1 MAISFDWYEN
11 PVSPDKP
18 EEKRFHPRIIANG
31 QIDTKDLRSRI
42 QSRCTLNEVDV
53 TAVLDALS
61 QVMGEELCE
70 GRQVHLDGIGYFYP
84 TLTATEEIAADTPR
98 RNTKV
103 KLKGIQFRSDQK
115 LKNSVGPYK
124 NQTDE
129 KNYPLSQTFGD
140 GYRQPVEKIF
150 HRSSDHATFGF
161 SRYNGYGSLNSHD
174 SHPPPPHERQVAEHR
189 HTQSADIRTGAGIL
203 RKARRL
209 SAGEIMGLRQA
220 VTQKAADACS
230 HFINIEIY

>member
-115 LKNSVGPYK
+115 LKNSVGQIKIKQMKRIIHSPK
-124 NQTDE
+124 LSETDIDSRLR
-129 KNYPLSQTFGD
+129 KYFTDHQIMQRSDFQDITGMVRSTAMIHIRRLRTKGKLLNIGIPSQPIYVPAPGFYGKPAD
-140 GYRQPVEKIF
+140 YQPVK
-150 HRSSDHATFGF
+150 
-161 SRYNGYGSLNSHD
+161 
-174 SHPPPPHERQVAEHR
+174 
-189 HTQSADIRTGAGIL
+189 
-203 RKARRL
+203 
-209 SAGEIMGLRQA
+209 
-220 VTQKAADACS
+220 
-230 HFINIEIY
+230 

>member
-115 LKNSVGPYK
+115 LKNSVGHIKIKQMKRIIHSPK
-124 NQTDE
+124 LSETDI
-129 KNYPLSQTFGD
+129 D
-140 GYRQPVEKIF
+140 
-150 HRSSDHATFGF
+150 
-161 SRYNGYGSLNSHD
+161 SR
-174 SHPPPPHERQVAEHR
+174 
-189 HTQSADIRTGAGIL
+189 L
-203 RKARRL
+203 RKYFTDHQIMQRSDFQDITGMVRSTAMIHIRRL
-209 SAGEIMGLRQA
+209 RTKGKLLNIGIPSQPIYVPAPGFYG
-220 VTQKAADACS
+220 KPADYPVS
-230 HFINIEIY
+230 YTHLTLPTT

>member
-84 TLTATEEIAADTPR
+84 TLTATEEISADTPR

-115 LKNSVGPYK
+115 LKNSVGHIKIKQMKRIIHSPK
-124 NQTDE
+124 LSETDIDSRLRKYFTDHQIMQRSDFQDITGMVRSTSMIHIRRLRTE
-129 KNYPLSQTFGD
+129 GKLLNIGIPSQPIYVPAPGFYGKPAD
-140 GYRQPVEKIF
+140 YQPVK
-150 HRSSDHATFGF
+150 
-161 SRYNGYGSLNSHD
+161 
-174 SHPPPPHERQVAEHR
+174 
-189 HTQSADIRTGAGIL
+189 
-203 RKARRL
+203 
-209 SAGEIMGLRQA
+209 
-220 VTQKAADACS
+220 
-230 HFINIEIY
+230 

>member
-1 MAISFDWYEN
+1 MTISFDWYEN

-115 LKNSVGPYK
+115 LKNSVGHIKIKQMKRIIHSPK
-124 NQTDE
+124 LSETDIDSRLRKYFTDHQIMQRSDFQDITGMVRSTAMIHIRRLRTE
-129 KNYPLSQTFGD
+129 GKLLNIGIPSQPIYVPAPGFYGKPAD
-140 GYRQPVEKIF
+140 YQPVK
-150 HRSSDHATFGF
+150 
-161 SRYNGYGSLNSHD
+161 
-174 SHPPPPHERQVAEHR
+174 
-189 HTQSADIRTGAGIL
+189 
-203 RKARRL
+203 
-209 SAGEIMGLRQA
+209 
-220 VTQKAADACS
+220 
-230 HFINIEIY
+230 

>member
-70 GRQVHLDGIGYFYP
+70 GRQVHLDDIGYFYP

-115 LKNSVGPYK
+115 LKNSVGHIKIKQMKRIIHSPK
-124 NQTDE
+124 LSETDIDSRLR
-129 KNYPLSQTFGD
+129 KYFTDHQIMQRSDFQDITGMVRSTAMIHIRRLRTKGKLLNIGIPSQPIYVPAPGFYGKPAD
-140 GYRQPVEKIF
+140 YQPVK
-150 HRSSDHATFGF
+150 
-161 SRYNGYGSLNSHD
+161 
-174 SHPPPPHERQVAEHR
+174 
-189 HTQSADIRTGAGIL
+189 
-203 RKARRL
+203 
-209 SAGEIMGLRQA
+209 
-220 VTQKAADACS
+220 
-230 HFINIEIY
+230 

>member
-53 TAVLDALS
+53 TAVLDTLS

-115 LKNSVGPYK
+115 LKNSVGHIKIKQMKRIIHSPK
-124 NQTDE
+124 LSETDIDSRLRKYFTDHQIMQRSDFQDITGMVRSTAMIHIRRLRTE
-129 KNYPLSQTFGD
+129 GKLLNIGIPSQPIYVPAPGFYGKPAD
-140 GYRQPVEKIF
+140 YQPVK
-150 HRSSDHATFGF
+150 
-161 SRYNGYGSLNSHD
+161 
-174 SHPPPPHERQVAEHR
+174 
-189 HTQSADIRTGAGIL
+189 
-203 RKARRL
+203 
-209 SAGEIMGLRQA
+209 
-220 VTQKAADACS
+220 
-230 HFINIEIY
+230 

>member
-115 LKNSVGPYK
+115 LKNSVGHLKIKQMKRIIHSPK
-124 NQTDE
+124 LSETDIDSRLR
-129 KNYPLSQTFGD
+129 KYFTDHQIMQRSDFQDITGMVRSTAMIHIRRLRTKGKLLNIGIPSQPIYVPAPGFYGKPAD
-140 GYRQPVEKIF
+140 YQPVK
-150 HRSSDHATFGF
+150 
-161 SRYNGYGSLNSHD
+161 
-174 SHPPPPHERQVAEHR
+174 
-189 HTQSADIRTGAGIL
+189 
-203 RKARRL
+203 
-209 SAGEIMGLRQA
+209 
-220 VTQKAADACS
+220 
-230 HFINIEIY
+230 

>member
-18 EEKRFHPRIIANG
+18 EEKRFHPHIIANG

-115 LKNSVGPYK
+115 LKNSVGHIKIKQMKRIIHSPK
-124 NQTDE
+124 LSETDIDSRLR
-129 KNYPLSQTFGD
+129 KYFTDHQIMQRSDFQDITGMVRSTAMIHIRRLRTKGKLLNIGIPSQPIYVPAPGFYGKPAD
-140 GYRQPVEKIF
+140 YQPVK
-150 HRSSDHATFGF
+150 
-161 SRYNGYGSLNSHD
+161 
-174 SHPPPPHERQVAEHR
+174 
-189 HTQSADIRTGAGIL
+189 
-203 RKARRL
+203 
-209 SAGEIMGLRQA
+209 
-220 VTQKAADACS
+220 
-230 HFINIEIY
+230 